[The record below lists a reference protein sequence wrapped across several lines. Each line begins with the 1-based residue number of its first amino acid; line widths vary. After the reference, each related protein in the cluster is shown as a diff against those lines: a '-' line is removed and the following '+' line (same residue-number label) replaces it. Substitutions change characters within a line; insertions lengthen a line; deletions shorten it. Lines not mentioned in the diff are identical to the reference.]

1 MPAERL
7 AAPVAAAAAVLMSAI
22 SFRVAP
28 KTSSTTV
35 FAVVAA
41 VAAAGV
47 AAAATSVARRRRAAP
62 PPSSSPDAFEFKI
75 RPVDG
80 KSYGVGVCVFILSP
94 TKHPGCIL
102 LGRRRGSDGSGTFAL
117 PGGHLEFG
125 ESPITCAERETLEE
139 TGLAI
144 RKTKCIGV
152 CNAVELDEQ
161 YHYVTPVCVGLTDEE
176 PVNLEPNKCDGW
188 AWVRWDD
195 PAFPQPLFSGLRKIR
210 ASGFDPV
217 ASPAQTVVFV
227 E

>member
-1 MPAERL
+1 MDSD
-7 AAPVAAAAAVLMSAI
+7 AAAAALA
-22 SFRVAP
+22 RDKAE
-28 KTSSTTV
+28 
-35 FAVVAA
+35 
-41 VAAAGV
+41 
-47 AAAATSVARRRRAAP
+47 VARLGEEVRRLR
-62 PPSSSPDAFEFKI
+62 
-75 RPVDG
+75 
-80 KSYGVGVCVFILSP
+80 VC
-94 TKHPGCIL
+94 
-102 LGRRRGSDGSGTFAL
+102 
-117 PGGHLEFG
+117 
-125 ESPITCAERETLEE
+125 ERETLEE

-144 RKTKCIGV
+144 RETKCIGV